1 MCSSS
6 KGKLVKDSKGVKT
19 EGKVSKDIVNY
30 VIVVL
35 LGICDE
41 PDLIR
46 FVSVIEQFFED
57 SSDIK
62 ES

>member
-6 KGKLVKDSKGVKT
+6 KGRLVKDSKGLKKKLN
-19 EGKVSKDIVNY
+19 GSKDIVNY
-30 VIVVL
+30 IIIVL
-35 LGICDE
+35 FGICGK

-46 FVSVIEQFFED
+46 FFSVIEQFLKYR
-57 SSDIK
+57 SDFK

>member
-19 EGKVSKDIVNY
+19 EGKVSKDIVYY

-35 LGICDE
+35 LGICGE

-46 FVSVIEQFFED
+46 FFSVIEQFFED